1 MLELKPGALPADWNT
16 LGYAPGFISGA
27 EDAGSQAQGL
37 EAVTPQN
44 RPSIALKTRFWQKHP
59 LRGRKMPQNRD
70 TFLRAKR
77 RKRT

>member
-1 MLELKPGALPADWNT
+1 MLELKPGGLPADWNT

-44 RPSIALKTRFWQKHP
+44 RPSIAPKTRFW
-59 LRGRKMPQNRD
+59 
-70 TFLRAKR
+70 
-77 RKRT
+77 